1 MHIADSH
8 SPSVTDRFQAKPFDT
23 RGATKLMDILD
34 TARNYTWVVAFQSPH
49 QLETAGAMRLGLA
62 GKNMHLDPS
71 ARPLFTV
78 DEMDQIVR
86 SPDREMKSEKGFD
99 SLLGIFGRPMTIQ
112 SRRKLDCLAHVG
124 NRTKFI
130 LPPALAV
137 VATTSTPNAFL
148 YQFAKCE
155 KYDWRLDK
163 WIWPDVWDNYF
174 GLLDY
179 RSDSFLAASLLEVS
193 LFLSCF
199 DVASDS

>member
-1 MHIADSH
+1 
-8 SPSVTDRFQAKPFDT
+8 
-23 RGATKLMDILD
+23 
-34 TARNYTWVVAFQSPH
+34 
-49 QLETAGAMRLGLA
+49 MRLGLA

-86 SPDREMKSEKGFD
+86 SPDRELKSEKGFD
-99 SLLGIFGRPMTIQ
+99 SLLGMFGQPMTIQ
-112 SRRKLDCLAHVG
+112 SRRKLECLAHVG
-124 NRTKFI
+124 TRTKFI

-148 YQFAKCE
+148 YQFAKAE

-179 RSDSFLAASLLEVS
+179 RSDLDSSCPV
-193 LFLSCF
+193 SCF
-199 DVASDS
+199 PVFIHLPDFFTLCAGMFRSPMEL